1 MRVVVGKDSATVV
14 ETWNILLLGG
24 LILIVSPVLKGRIE
38 RLSLPINLNGAAR
51 EGPSPPS
58 WQGRGGGGA
67 NTEPSVGSIYVA
79 GLESGASKRVG

>member
-1 MRVVVGKDSATVV
+1 MRVVVGNDSATAV

-24 LILIVSPVLKGRIE
+24 LIFIVSPVLKGRIE

-51 EGPSPPS
+51 EGPSPLS
-58 WQGRGGGGA
+58 WQGRGDGGA

-79 GLESGASKRVG
+79 GA